1 MADDRHREL
10 YERVLAVG
18 AQSVARI
25 QKSRSPAALLGSWM
39 ARMLTRLEHSPS
51 EPDPA
56 KLLPGCLRREVQI
69 ARVGYLDAR
78 GRDFQNGQLVM
89 ETRNT
94 AAGTPILNV
103 YLLAVSAW
111 LVGGEGGGGTCRQP
125 LRPVSVPRAG
135 QRHCA
140 QLRN

>member
-1 MADDRHREL
+1 
-10 YERVLAVG
+10 
-18 AQSVARI
+18 
-25 QKSRSPAALLGSWM
+25 M

-89 ETRNT
+89 EN
-94 AAGTPILNV
+94 PE
-103 YLLAVSAW
+103 Y
-111 LVGGEGGGGTCRQP
+111 GGGHPDPERLP
-125 LRPVSVPRAG
+125 ARG
-135 QRHCA
+135 QRVAGWARGCGP
-140 QLRN
+140 